1 MWTVKGAEVTHPNE
15 EDMGRE
21 VEKEHTGT
29 INWLLEQA
37 NVPPDQAKALLDQAI
52 ERIVKDH
59 IKELPDYYTLL
70 SRMESHL

>member
-1 MWTVKGAEVTHPNE
+1 MWTVKGAGVEHPSE
-15 EDMGRE
+15 LDKGLE

-37 NVPPDQAKALLDQAI
+37 NVPPDQGKALLDQVI
-52 ERIVKDH
+52 KRIAEDH

-70 SRMESHL
+70 QRMESKL